1 MPPTGPSEHQFRENS
16 RAPLAAPVRL
26 QFDTLEEPQDGFTA
40 NLSIGG
46 MFVQGRNPRPVGTL
60 LRFELQLGEGEPIR
74 GVGEVVW
81 IRAHSLG
88 PEVPSGMGVQFGH
101 LDETNRDRLRAAVF
115 EALESLGVEGLTEP
129 APKGP
134 VQRPQLLQRPDHRS
148 DTVPSPEQ
156 PSTRKTESRA
166 KSPPAKVSGSKV
178 SRQAK
183 PDKKGGQSPMTGRT
197 KGLLVIL
204 GLLVLLFLF
213 VL

>member
-1 MPPTGPSEHQFRENS
+1 M
-16 RAPLAAPVRL
+16 
-26 QFDTLEEPQDGFTA
+26 A

-134 VQRPQLLQRPDHRS
+134 IQRPQPRQRPEHRS

-156 PSTRKTESRA
+156 TDTRKTRARA
-166 KSPPAKVSGSKV
+166 KSPPDKVTGEKV
-178 SRQAK
+178 PRKGK
-183 PDKKGGQSPMTGRT
+183 PDKKSGQAPMTGRT
-197 KGLLVIL
+197 KMLLVIL

>member
-1 MPPTGPSEHQFRENS
+1 
-16 RAPLAAPVRL
+16 VRL
-26 QFDTLEEPQDGFTA
+26 QFDTLDEPQDGFTA
-40 NLSIGG
+40 NLSTGG

-88 PEVPSGMGVQFGH
+88 PDAPSGMGVQFGH
-101 LDETNRDRLRAAVF
+101 VDETNRDRLKAAVF
-115 EALESLGVEGLTEP
+115 DALESLGVEGLTEP
-129 APKGP
+129 APESP
-134 VQRPQLLQRPDHRS
+134 VPRPQPRQRPEHRS
-148 DTVPSPEQ
+148 DTVPAPEQ
-156 PSTRKTESRA
+156 PSTRKTKSRA
-166 KSPPAKVSGSKV
+166 KSPPAKETGRKV

-183 PDKKGGQSPMTGRT
+183 QGKKGGQSPMTGGT

>member
-1 MPPTGPSEHQFRENS
+1 V
-16 RAPLAAPVRL
+16 AAPVRL
-26 QFDTLEEPQDGFTA
+26 QFDTLEEPQDGFTG
-40 NLSIGG
+40 NLSTGG
-46 MFVQGRNPRPVGTL
+46 MFVQGRNPRSVGTL

-88 PEVPSGMGVQFGH
+88 PEAPSGMGVQFGH
-101 LDETNRDRLRAAVF
+101 LDDSNRDRLRAVVF

-129 APKGP
+129 APQGP
-134 VQRPQLLQRPDHRS
+134 DKRPQPRQGPEYRS
-148 DTVPSPEQ
+148 DPAPSPEQ
-156 PSTRKTESRA
+156 PDTRKTRTRA
-166 KSPPAKVSGSKV
+166 KSPPAKPTGGKV

-183 PDKKGGQSPMTGRT
+183 SDKKGGQPPMTGKT

>member
-1 MPPTGPSEHQFRENS
+1 M
-16 RAPLAAPVRL
+16 RL
-26 QFDTLEEPQDGFTA
+26 QFDTLEEPEDGVTA

-60 LRFELQLGEGEPIR
+60 VRFELQLSEGEPIR

-81 IRAHSLG
+81 LRAHSLG

-101 LDETNRDRLRAAVF
+101 IDVTNRGRLRAAVF

-134 VQRPQLLQRPDHRS
+134 VRRPQPRQRPEHRS
-148 DTVPSPEQ
+148 DTVSSPEQ
-156 PSTRKTESRA
+156 TDTRKTRARA
-166 KSPPAKVSGSKV
+166 KSLPAKLTGAKVS
-178 SRQAK
+178 RTAK

-204 GLLVLLFLF
+204 GLVVLLFLF